1 MKWHQ
6 KEKYEEVRVK
16 IGEIRI
22 MEIRANG
29 ATSSVDLSLTLS
41 SSTHSSRLEKK
52 MILREAIRIYGRH
65 FGAENAD
72 FLDHPLFLAF
82 VGRFKGFFDL
92 MIFPMISMLRL
103 SKI

>member
-72 FLDHPLFLAF
+72 FLDHPLFLAI